1 MLALLACP
9 GCGGPLTAGA
19 DALSCAAEGM
29 RFRMMPSGLTDL
41 RLPETAAAAEAFVA
55 AYRAGRL
62 AEGWRPLSPEVA
74 CALPEAD
81 PPGYKRLYWPLRR
94 ESWRVLGRI
103 LEGLGPAP
111 LTVADA
117 GAGFLWSSHR
127 LAHLGHRVVAFDLSA
142 DPDFGLGA
150 GRLYPT
156 ATSVTRPEQL
166 AQALPPGRFLPVLG
180 DLERP
185 PLARARYDAVIC
197 NASLHYVNLL
207 DATLSALGAA
217 LQPGS
222 ALIVL
227 DSPIAAQ
234 GWDTSSRAGEI
245 TRGTRVFGRDELDA
259 ALRSAG
265 LAPEWIGVRRG
276 RLWARR
282 QVVNWLRG
290 RPGFE
295 FPVIVARK
303 AAERRRGDAGTIR

>member
-1 MLALLACP
+1 VD
-9 GCGGPLTAGA
+9 T
-19 DALSCAAEGM
+19 LSCTSEGA
-29 RFRMMPSGLTDL
+29 RFRIAPPGLADL
-41 RLPETAAAAEAFVA
+41 RLPETAATAEAFAA

-62 AEGWRPLSPEVA
+62 AEGWRSLTPEIA
-74 CALPEAD
+74 RALPDAD
-81 PPGYKRLYWPLRR
+81 PPGYNRIYWPLRR
-94 ESWRVLGRI
+94 ESWRVLERI
-103 LEGLGPAP
+103 LGGLGPAP

-127 LAHLGHRVVAFDLSA
+127 LAHSGHCVVAFDLSA
-142 DPDFGLGA
+142 DLDFGLGA

-156 ATSVTRPEQL
+156 AMSVRRSEQL
-166 AQALPPGRFLPVLG
+166 AQALPPGRFLPVLA

-185 PLARARYDAVIC
+185 PLARERYDAVIC

-207 DATLSALGAA
+207 DAALSALSAA
-217 LQPGS
+217 LLPGG
-222 ALIVL
+222 ALILL
-227 DSPIAAQ
+227 DSPVAAR
-234 GWDTSSRAGEI
+234 GWDTSNQVGEI
-245 TRGTRVFGRDELDA
+245 TRGTRVFGRDELDG

-290 RPGFE
+290 RPGFD

-303 AAERRRGDAGTIR
+303 ASEKRRGDAETTR